1 MLKDENS
8 VKRFGSTYFEIKTDS
23 RAALMYNVLY
33 MLRRL
38 LFAVIAV
45 AFEESPVFQVQLMI
59 FHCILMIMYNILV
72 RPF

>member
-1 MLKDENS
+1 
-8 VKRFGSTYFEIKTDS
+8 
-23 RAALMYNVLY
+23 MYNVLY

-45 AFEESPVFQVQLMI
+45 VFEKSPVLQVQILI

-72 RPF
+72 